1 MKKLITTI
9 AITFCLTTNA
19 QIITTVAG
27 DGSNGTGSGTFTGDY
42 GQATAAGL
50 SFPSN
55 VAFDGIGNMYICD
68 GGNNRIRKVNT
79 SGVITTVAG
88 SGAFGPSNGSYSGDG
103 GLATTATLNYPYG
116 VAFDVVGN
124 LYITD
129 SQNARIRKVTIS
141 TGIITTVAGGG
152 TNGAGDGGQATAAM
166 LNGPSGNVAFDAM
179 GNWYIADGSAVR
191 MVNTA
196 GVISS
201 IAGSSV
207 IAAGFGGDGGQAIAA
222 QLKAVAITFDAVGN
236 LYIAEQLNN
245 RVRMV
250 TKSTGIIN
258 TIAGSG
264 ATGAF
269 QGSHTGD
276 GGQATAATLSGPEGI
291 TFDAAGNLYIADFW
305 NDDIRKINT
314 AGIITTV
321 AGGGTNGVAD
331 GGSPTAAGIDQ
342 PTGVTFDA
350 AGNFYIADNL
360 GARIRMVTNISTVGI
375 TKFANKNEINIYPNP
390 SGGVFSVAIV
400 NEAEQSQIEVY
411 NILGECIIRQTATSV
426 NSQINL
432 SSQPNGVYFIDIT
445 IDSTQYTRK
454 IIKN

>member
-1 MKKLITTI
+1 MKKLVTSI
-9 AITFCLTTNA
+9 AIAFCLTTQA
-19 QIITTVAG
+19 QIITTIAG
-27 DGSNGTGSGTFTGDY
+27 DGSNGTGSGTFTGDH

-50 SFPSN
+50 SFPAN
-55 VAFDGIGNMYICD
+55 VAFDATGNMYICD

-88 SGAFGPSNGSYSGDG
+88 NGAIGPVNGSYSGDG
-103 GLATTATLNYPYG
+103 GQATTATLNYPFG
-116 VAFDVVGN
+116 VALDAVGN

-129 SQNARIRKVTIS
+129 SQNSRIRKVTMS

-166 LNGPSGNVAFDAM
+166 LNSPSGNVIFDAV
-179 GNWYIADGSAVR
+179 GNWYIADGAAVR

-207 IAAGFGGDGGQAIAA
+207 IAAGFGGDGGQATAA
-222 QLKAVAITFDAVGN
+222 QLKAVAIAFDAVGN

-264 ATGAF
+264 AIGPF

-276 GGQATAATLSGPEGI
+276 GGQATAATLSGPEGM

-305 NDDIRKINT
+305 NEVVRKINT

-321 AGGGTNGVAD
+321 AGGGTSGVAD

-342 PTGVTFDA
+342 PTGVAFDA
-350 AGNFYIADNL
+350 VGNFYIADNL
-360 GARIRMVTNISTVGI
+360 GNRIRMVTNITATGI
-375 TKFANKNEINIYPNP
+375 THFVNSNEINIYPNP
-390 SGGVFSVAIV
+390 TSFNFTVETNSDEKQTLQIFDV
-400 NEAEQSQIEVY
+400 NGKLVLTETINAKTNIDASNLAEGVY
-411 NILGECIIRQTATSV
+411 NLNLISTSGMV
-426 NSQINL
+426 NKRLVI
-432 SSQPNGVYFIDIT
+432 V
-445 IDSTQYTRK
+445 R
-454 IIKN
+454 